1 MSPRP
6 WGHRHSACGHQPGPH
21 RLELWQGGD
30 PSGAGYLL
38 SWALGLLELH
48 QFSASSWIG
57 LPGMHWPGLV
67 TDLNMSHLP
76 IFAAFFMA
84 ALAGSIEGTGN
95 IMLVQNVS
103 RRDKK
108 ISYDRIRSG
117 LYCDGLGKFLCGM
130 GGGTPI
136 STYCDNIPLIEM
148 TGVASKIIGV
158 AGAIFLGLLAFI
170 PKAGAIILDMPS
182 PVVGGML
189 IAIAA
194 MLFHAGIGLITE
206 SGLNNQTGLM
216 MGIAITVGMIAEAD
230 VFFPELMPQ
239 TLAPMLGNGVAMG
252 GLSAFIMSLLI
263 RLAPRQKISFSIE
276 ANPKA
281 LQDLIEII
289 RSHAKALAM
298 DEAETSRMELACEE
312 TFMHLLSEQ
321 KGQGGTVMFK
331 IVRVEQGLFTE
342 AIIGGS
348 VNDVVN
354 LTPPRN
360 LITADDD
367 ELSSLGILLLGKL
380 VKEIKHIKI
389 SGVNYLSFIA

>member
-1 MSPRP
+1 MGTLLALMLFGNRTL
-6 WGHRHSACGHQPGPH
+6 
-21 RLELWQGGD
+21 RLWTPLLAL
-30 PSGAGYLL
+30 GAGYLL

-182 PVVGGML
+182 PVVGG
-189 IAIAA
+189 
-194 MLFHAGIGLITE
+194 HAHCHCRHALPRRHRPDHRIR
-206 SGLNNQTGLM
+206 
-216 MGIAITVGMIAEAD
+216 
-230 VFFPELMPQ
+230 PQ
-239 TLAPMLGNGVAMG
+239 QPDRTDDGDRHHRGHD
-252 GLSAFIMSLLI
+252 
-263 RLAPRQKISFSIE
+263 R
-276 ANPKA
+276 
-281 LQDLIEII
+281 
-289 RSHAKALAM
+289 RS
-298 DEAETSRMELACEE
+298 RC
-312 TFMHLLSEQ
+312 LLS
-321 KGQGGTVMFK
+321 
-331 IVRVEQGLFTE
+331 
-342 AIIGGS
+342 
-348 VNDVVN
+348 
-354 LTPPRN
+354 
-360 LITADDD
+360 
-367 ELSSLGILLLGKL
+367 
-380 VKEIKHIKI
+380 
-389 SGVNYLSFIA
+389 